1 MGLKI
6 LLVEDEAKLAD
17 MLQRGLKQEGYQV
30 SVAMSGPTGLEMA
43 QAFSFDVI
51 ILDIMLPEM
60 SGIEV
65 CRKLRQQELATPIL
79 MLTALDSPENIVTGL
94 DSGADD
100 YLVKPFNFGELGAR
114 IRTLA
119 RRIQNGGPSA
129 RHLVTVD
136 DLEINTQS
144 KAVTRAGAPITLTAT
159 EYRLLEFLV
168 QRQDMVLSRLEILEH
183 VWNVDF
189 NLGTNVVDVYINYLR
204 KKIDKNHQSKL
215 IHTIIGMGYVF
226 KQETRA

>member
-30 SVAMSGPTGLEMA
+30 SVAMSGTTGLEMA
-43 QAFSFDVI
+43 QSFTFDVI

-60 SGIEV
+60 SGVEV
-65 CRKLRQQELATPIL
+65 CKKLRQQELDTPIL

-119 RRIQNGGPSA
+119 RRRQNGIPSSK
-129 RHLVTVD
+129 HLLTIA

-144 KAVTRAGAPITLTAT
+144 KTVTRAGAAITLTAT
-159 EYRLLEFLV
+159 EYRLLEFLI
-168 QRQDMVLSRLEILEH
+168 QRQNIVLSRIEILEN
-183 VWNVDF
+183 VWNIDF

-204 KKIDKNHQSKL
+204 KKIDKNHPTKL

-226 KQETRA
+226 KQEEGA

>member
-1 MGLKI
+1 MGQKI
-6 LLVEDEAKLAD
+6 LVVEDEAKLAD

-30 SVAMSGPTGLEMA
+30 SVAMNGTTGLEMA
-43 QAFSFDVI
+43 QAFHFDLI

-60 SGIEV
+60 SGLEV
-65 CRKLRQQELATPIL
+65 CKRLREGELDTPIL

-114 IRTLA
+114 IRTLT
-119 RRIQNGGPSA
+119 RRIQNGTSTK
-129 RHLVTVD
+129 HLVTVAN
-136 DLEINTQS
+136 LEINTQS
-144 KAVTRAGAPITLTAT
+144 KTVTRAGKAITLTAT

-168 QRQDMVLSRLEILEH
+168 QRQDLVLSRIEILEN
-183 VWNVDF
+183 VWDIDF

-204 KKIDKNHQSKL
+204 KKIDKQFEPKL
-215 IHTIIGMGYVF
+215 IHTIIGMGYVL
-226 KQETRA
+226 KVGAEA